1 MKKKI
6 LTVFFS
12 IIVAAF
18 TTLLITS
25 CKKVSKLTTLSDPV
39 IKGYDAEVGRISWEF
54 VDNADFYEITISD
67 GTNTSTTTV
76 KASSVMYSTDADQ
89 FEFTITAKSES
100 VYSDSNTISASFV
113 KLESDIQLSVEDD
126 GSVKWDPVSGATG
139 YDVLVDNITAASAIA
154 DTRYT
159 EIKAGGVHN
168 VRVKPVRLGNEST
181 FYYSLWSEP
190 VSVSILKTVETKSI
204 TYNDG
209 VISWPMVASAN
220 SYKVNVNNKIY
231 ETEENK
237 LEYSANGESF
247 AVTVQ
252 AIGNHTTTY
261 DGAVSEQKSFVYL
274 PTVEGVTVENGEL
287 IWNEVEGAT
296 GYQLKIKGSDSKPI
310 SINANKYNKLSA
322 GTQYSVTVMPIAS
335 DGEDV
340 TYFSDWS
347 ALSNVFILPTPVLS
361 WTGVEV
367 DGTDS
372 VRAINWPVIE
382 GASGYTYRVTTPDGE
397 VNEGT
402 LGETYNFYSDSFSK
416 EGTYTIQVKA
426 TSNSSDKFE
435 SAYSE
440 AMTVTRLP
448 APTISTEKI
457 TSTATTLSD
466 GFTVTFSPVSNASS
480 YALYKDGTRILTST
494 KPQFIVTDIVEEDNT
509 RETTIAYYVQ
519 SIGHVNGNKV
529 TLNSIPSSTSN
540 VSSSAFTI
548 TVLATPTDP
557 TIEGTIYSFTGT
569 ANNSGYNVNIS
580 GQDKS
585 AVGTSLDLNDL
596 LNAGSYNVAAC
607 SMGNGHEVLASTYS
621 TNIRVDRL
629 TAPYN
634 LKIST
639 DESDGVLNF
648 EGDSRASSYVAVIT
662 GQPEPLKVDTT
673 TNIKEY
679 INTTATIV
687 YMYSE
692 NNSFYD
698 DQHTIYYMTSR
709 ASSNYTFYKLEA
721 PRNINF
727 NNENMT
733 WNAPTNLSASSS
745 YTPTYK
751 IYNNA
756 NGSVYN
762 GNFSG
767 RSYSL
772 TNLQGGMDYSF
783 GIVAIGDG
791 TNSINSDPAVSR
803 SIYKLEQPTLNVNT
817 TDYRYEWDAIASA
830 SGYVLTIDG
839 KIVSTDI
846 HQSGNSY
853 YYIPSYET
861 VGEHTVILYAT
872 GDNGVTTVNSDNFT
886 YKQIVDQLTT
896 PEFNYSYS
904 ADSYEP
910 DGSITLNITRE
921 TNCPNGYYYVIGET
935 AHLDKETSYS
945 FIPNTSGKI
954 SLSVYAKG
962 GAFDLDEKYYI
973 DSRSAST
980 VTVTL
985 LGYPTVTTIDVNEDG
1000 KITWGQISGASG
1012 YIFKLTIVGTDNKNY
1027 VYEGT
1032 INSNTASLNLGAAGG
1047 FTAIDEQGVEV
1058 TLKYSQVKTMKLEL
1072 QAKGT
1077 LSANTTTIYSGSVT
1091 SAKVIKEWSSDLH

>member
-1 MKKKI
+1 MKKKVLI
-6 LTVFFS
+6 GLFS
-12 IIVAAF
+12 IIGAAF
-18 TTLLITS
+18 TTLFITS
-25 CKKVSKLTTLSDPV
+25 CDKAKKLTTLSDPV
-39 IKGYDAEVGRISWEF
+39 IKGYDPEVGKISWEF
-54 VDNADFYEITISD
+54 VDNADSYEITLSD
-67 GTNTSTTTV
+67 GTKTSTTTV
-76 KASSVMYSTDADQ
+76 KSNSVSYMTDVDQ
-89 FEFTITAKSES
+89 FEFRITAKSES
-100 VYSDSNTISASFV
+100 LYKDSNTISASFV
-113 KLESDIQLSVEDD
+113 KLDSDIQLSIEND
-126 GSVKWDPVSGATG
+126 GTVTWDPVSGATG
-139 YDVLVDNITAASAIA
+139 YDVLVDNVTVASSIA
-154 DTRYT
+154 DTRYS
-159 EIKAGGVHN
+159 EIEAGRMHN
-168 VRVKPVRLGNEST
+168 VRVKPVRTGSEST

-190 VSVSILKTVETKSI
+190 ASVNILKTVESKSI
-204 TYNDG
+204 TYKDG
-209 VISWPMVASAN
+209 VISWPMVASGA
-220 SYKVNVNNKIY
+220 SYNVTVNNKTY

-237 LEYSANGESF
+237 LEYSADGESF
-247 AVTVQ
+247 VVTVQ
-252 AIGNHTTTY
+252 AIGNHTSTY
-261 DGAVSEQKSFVYL
+261 DSKVSKEKSFVYL
-274 PTVEGVTVENGEL
+274 PTVQGVTVENGEL

-296 GYQLKIKGSDSKPI
+296 GYELKIKGNESKPI
-310 SINANKYNKLSA
+310 KLNSNKYDKLSA
-322 GTQYSVTVMPIAS
+322 GTQYSVTVMPTAS
-335 DGEDV
+335 SEDV

-347 ALSNVFILPTPVLS
+347 ALSDIFILPSPVLA

-372 VRAINWPVIE
+372 VRAINWPVID
-382 GASGYTYRVTTPDGE
+382 GASGYSYRVTTPDGF

-402 LGETYNFYSDSFSK
+402 LGETFNFYSDSFS
-416 EGTYTIQVKA
+416 EVGTYKVEVKA

-440 AMTVTRLP
+440 PMMVTRLP
-448 APTISTEKI
+448 APTVKTQNI

-466 GFTVTFSPVSNASS
+466 GFTVTFPAVSNASS
-480 YALYKDGTRILTST
+480 YALYKDGTKILTST
-494 KPQFIVTDIVEEDNT
+494 TPQFIVTDIVEDDNT
-509 RETTIAYYVQ
+509 RETTVAYYVQ
-519 SIGHVNGNKV
+519 SIGRVNGNKV
-529 TLNSIPSSTSN
+529 TLNSVPSTTSN
-540 VSSSAFTI
+540 ISSSAFTI

-557 TIEGTIYSFTGT
+557 TIEGTVYSFTGT

-585 AVGTSLDLNDL
+585 AVGTSLDLDNL

-607 SMGNGHEVLASTYS
+607 SMGNGHEILASTYS
-621 TNIRVDRL
+621 TSIRVDRL

-634 LKIST
+634 LSIST

-698 DQHTIYYMTSR
+698 EQHTIYYMTSR

-721 PRNINF
+721 PTNINF

-791 TNSINSDPAVSR
+791 TNSINSDPTVSR
-803 SIYKLEQPTLNVNT
+803 SIYKLEKPTLSVNT

-830 SGYVLTIDG
+830 SGYVLSIDG

-846 HQSGNSY
+846 HQSGSSY
-853 YYIPSYET
+853 YYIPSYTT
-861 VGEHTVILYAT
+861 VGNHTVILYAT
-872 GDNGVTTVNSDNFT
+872 GDNGATTVNSDDFNYT
-886 YKQIVDQLTT
+886 QVVDQLTT

-904 ADSYEP
+904 AESYEP

-921 TNCPNGYYYVIGET
+921 TNCPNGYYYVIGES
-935 AHLDKETSYS
+935 AHYTTESAYS
-945 FIPNTSGKI
+945 FTPNTSGKI
-954 SLSVYAKG
+954 SLTVYAKG
-962 GAFDLDEKYYI
+962 GAFDSTEKYYI
-973 DSRSAST
+973 DSRNATT
-980 VTVTL
+980 VTITL
-985 LGYPTVTTIDVNEDG
+985 LGYPSINSIDVNEDG
-1000 KITWGQISGASG
+1000 KITWGQVNGASG
-1012 YIFKLTIVGTDNKNY
+1012 YIFKLTIVGTDDKNY
-1027 VYEGT
+1027 VYQGT
-1032 INSNTASLNLGAAGG
+1032 INNNTASLSLGASGG
-1047 FTAIDEQGVEV
+1047 FTAIDEQGNEV
-1058 TLKYSQVKTMKLEL
+1058 TLKYSQVRTMKLEL

-1077 LSANTTTIYSGSVT
+1077 LSANTTSIYSSSVT
-1091 SAKVIKEWSSDLH
+1091 SSKVTKEWSSDLH